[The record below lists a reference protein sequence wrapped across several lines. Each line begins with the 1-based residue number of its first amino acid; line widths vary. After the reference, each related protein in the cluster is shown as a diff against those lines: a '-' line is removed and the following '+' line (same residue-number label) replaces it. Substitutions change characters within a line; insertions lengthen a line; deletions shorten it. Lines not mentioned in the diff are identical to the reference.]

1 MKSICKNLCLLS
13 VLLLNPLASA
23 ADDYEV
29 VSPNGNIS
37 ALLHF
42 EEGRMSYSVKKGD
55 KMLVERSP
63 LGLTTNQADFS
74 AGGLEYVSHNVAA
87 LDETYTLT
95 TGKRRECRNNFSQ
108 LTFTVRHVKAAWNLS
123 VLFRLYDDGFAFRYV
138 LPKKGSLNRIQIT
151 DEASRIKVKG
161 FKYCLGCRFNHPD
174 DYYHP
179 NIPYESNY
187 GRYAWTDLQGHGH
200 DARLNAP
207 ALVSAGLDYLLIT
220 EAANVG
226 TYSTALLRAESAE
239 GEFSFAYSGDTKD
252 MNTDKIHSL
261 TVELPMKTPWR
272 MAIVGGLSDVFESVM
287 TENLNAPNTLK
298 DTTWIRP
305 GWVSW
310 DWGGVEGGSYG
321 PSRVQCDREYIDLA
335 VEMGW
340 PYVLVDGGWRHEH
353 MPDIMSYANAKGVD
367 VLLWQTAD
375 LSDSQQ
381 FSYSNMAKTLD
392 EWKAWGV
399 KGVKIDFWEDDSR
412 TTMDR
417 MELLLKLCAE
427 RKMLVNFHGCTRP
440 SGLRRTYPHLM
451 TQEGIMGGEQNFWNN
466 KYMTAEHHINLFFTR
481 NVVGAADY
489 TPGDMLDQAGTLINK
504 TSVAHRMGL
513 LVGFE
518 SGLQHVAESPEDLRY
533 FEGRD
538 IMKRIPAVWDESRLL
553 EGNVTQYASIARRN
567 GEDWWIAGATVPAR
581 YSRIKLDFLVPDKE
595 YTAYIY
601 RDGACRSDMTFESRT
616 VDSNTTLSIRQ
627 ILCGGYLVQITPKA
641 DLSVPAARET
651 YEAEAAGN
659 TMSSGVTVN
668 NVDATY
674 ASGGKQ
680 VNNLGLGRL
689 LTFNGIK
696 ATHGKGQY
704 VLSFYYITA
713 DNRDAEILL
722 NGKSHGT
729 VTFKGNHK
737 RVNTFGPEG
746 MGLYRMVVDLQE
758 GDKNQLTIKA
768 PKEGWSPNFDRITLT
783 PLVTEGS
790 SVSEV
795 TSEGKQVVSGPVF
808 SLDGRMLA
816 QDAASFHGREGI
828 YLLRNADGIFVKTFI
843 K

>member
-1 MKSICKNLCLLS
+1 
-13 VLLLNPLASA
+13 
-23 ADDYEV
+23 
-29 VSPNGNIS
+29 
-37 ALLHF
+37 
-42 EEGRMSYSVKKGD
+42 
-55 KMLVERSP
+55 
-63 LGLTTNQADFS
+63 
-74 AGGLEYVSHNVAA
+74 
-87 LDETYTLT
+87 
-95 TGKRRECRNNFSQ
+95 
-108 LTFTVRHVKAAWNLS
+108 
-123 VLFRLYDDGFAFRYV
+123 
-138 LPKKGSLNRIQIT
+138 
-151 DEASRIKVKG
+151 
-161 FKYCLGCRFNHPD
+161 
-174 DYYHP
+174 
-179 NIPYESNY
+179 
-187 GRYAWTDLQGHGH
+187 
-200 DARLNAP
+200 
-207 ALVSAGLDYLLIT
+207 
-220 EAANVG
+220 
-226 TYSTALLRAESAE
+226 
-239 GEFSFAYSGDTKD
+239 
-252 MNTDKIHSL
+252 
-261 TVELPMKTPWR
+261 
-272 MAIVGGLSDVFESVM
+272 
-287 TENLNAPNTLK
+287 
-298 DTTWIRP
+298 
-305 GWVSW
+305 
-310 DWGGVEGGSYG
+310 
-321 PSRVQCDREYIDLA
+321 
-335 VEMGW
+335 
-340 PYVLVDGGWRHEH
+340 
-353 MPDIMSYANAKGVD
+353 
-367 VLLWQTAD
+367 
-375 LSDSQQ
+375 
-381 FSYSNMAKTLD
+381 
-392 EWKAWGV
+392 
-399 KGVKIDFWEDDSR
+399 
-412 TTMDR
+412 
-417 MELLLKLCAE
+417 
-427 RKMLVNFHGCTRP
+427 
-440 SGLRRTYPHLM
+440 
-451 TQEGIMGGEQNFWNN
+451 
-466 KYMTAEHHINLFFTR
+466 
-481 NVVGAADY
+481 
-489 TPGDMLDQAGTLINK
+489 MLDQAGTLINK

-518 SGLQHVAESPEDLRY
+518 SGLQHVAESPEALRY

-627 ILCGGYLVQITPKA
+627 VLCGGYLVQITPKA

-795 TSEGKQVVSGPVF
+795 TSEGKQAVSGPVF